1 MIFFDIDT
9 QYDFMNPQGALYVP
23 RAEEIYR
30 NLERLLDAAGR
41 HRLLTISSRCAHEPG
56 DAEFAMFPP
65 HCLKGTWG
73 AQRIFNLPRLALVEV
88 ASDAPAIDGAHLE
101 PCTHYVVEKKVF
113 DLFSNRWLEG
123 LRVGGAFR
131 DRECI
136 VFGVATDY
144 CVRAAALGLVEG
156 GARVKLVA
164 DAVRGVAEEST
175 AKALDEMRA
184 AGVELTTTDEVLNT
198 VNTAANDSSSNETA
212 GGDE

>member
-30 NLERLLDAAGR
+30 NIERLLDAAGR
-41 HRLLTISSRCAHEPG
+41 HHLLTISSRCAHEPG

-73 AQRIFNLPRLALVEV
+73 AQRIFDLPRLALVEV
-88 ASDAPAIDGAHLE
+88 PFDARAIDGAHLE
-101 PCTHYVVEKKVF
+101 PFTHYVVEKKVF

-123 LRVGGAFR
+123 LRSSGAFR
-131 DRECI
+131 NRECI

-144 CVRAAALGLVEG
+144 CVRAAALGLAEG

-175 AKALDEMRA
+175 AEALDEMCA

-198 VNTAANDSSSNETA
+198 VDTAANDSPTNETA